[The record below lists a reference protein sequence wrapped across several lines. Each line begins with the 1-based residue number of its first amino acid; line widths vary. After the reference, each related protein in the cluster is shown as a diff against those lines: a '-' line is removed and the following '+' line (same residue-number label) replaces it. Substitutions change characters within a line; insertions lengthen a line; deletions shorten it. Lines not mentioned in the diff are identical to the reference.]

1 MNAPVAK
8 TCRQRRLFARFASVC
23 ALVALALLLL
33 PAAAHADGYSMTQTY
48 IGATVEA
55 DGSLTVVEGRQFDFD
70 DDINGVFWEI
80 NTGTNQQGGTA
91 GVDVLS
97 VEEEDTA
104 FNKVDSAN
112 KGDSGVYTVEQ
123 TGDGVR
129 IKVFSPH
136 ESGDS
141 AIYYVSYIMTGAV
154 MNWADTAELYWKFV
168 GDGWSADSD
177 DVEMEVYFANAA
189 AGTAAVKGDNFR
201 AWGHGPLTGDVS
213 LDADE
218 PMVTYTIPCV
228 HQGEFA
234 EARIAFPSDWVP
246 QLAASGEERMS
257 TILGEEKEWADEAN
271 ARRAHARMISNAL
284 AVLSVV
290 AAVAFTGTIVVLKL
304 RRRKPKPLFQD
315 EYFRDVPSADHP
327 AVLSALMSWNEVPDQ
342 AYIAT
347 LMKLTDDRVI
357 KLEQATVTKAK
368 KGLLGREK
376 EEQTYRVTVSD
387 AGWKSA
393 KGIDRMVLKVFFAG
407 AKPDENGD
415 RSRTFDELQHY
426 VKQHAT
432 PVGDKLED
440 YQNTVKG
447 KLADSEYVASDGIV
461 AMVFCLVL
469 GILIACV
476 PAGSI
481 FFTDGAHANI
491 VAAVISVPIVLVGI
505 GVGLTFRRFTPEGA
519 EVAARCKAL
528 KHWLEDFT
536 RLKEAVPGDLVLWN
550 KLLVMGAALGVSKE
564 VLRQLAE
571 AVPPEVREADGF
583 YDNYPCYWWYYH
595 HYGIDSPLDS
605 FNDVYH
611 ESIRELAS
619 SSDSSGGGGGGGGAV
634 APTTYDIVIPSALAN
649 IVKADKTKAAA
660 GDTVTLTAAGEGTLT
675 VTDANGKSVALTDL
689 GSGKYT
695 FKMPSAKVSVGFK
708 TTADQPC
715 DGGKDCP
722 SAPFT
727 DVDTAKW
734 YHLSVD
740 YVLTHKMMN
749 GVSSRAFAPNANLTR
764 GMLVQILYNLE
775 GKPKGT
781 AANFSDVQA
790 DAWYAEAVGW
800 AAANKVVT
808 GYADGTFRPNDAVTR
823 EQAAAILYRYAQSK
837 GIDVS
842 VGENTNILS
851 YVDVQQASEY
861 AIPALQWAV
870 GAGVLNGKNG
880 GRLAPTGT
888 ATRAEIA
895 AIMQRWCENIIKK

>member
-1 MNAPVAK
+1 MNTLAAK

-80 NTGTNQQGGTA
+80 NTGSNQQGGSV

-97 VEEEDTA
+97 VEEDDTA

-112 KGDSGVYTVEQ
+112 KGDDGVYTVEQ
-123 TGDGVR
+123 SDDGVR

-141 AIYYVSYIMTGAV
+141 VIFYVSYTMTGAV
-154 MNWADTAELYWKFV
+154 MNWSDTAELYWKFV

-246 QLAASGEERMS
+246 QLAASGEERTS
-257 TILGEEKEWADEAN
+257 TILSEEKEWADEAN
-271 ARRAHARMISNAL
+271 ARRAHARMIANAL

-357 KLEQATVTKAK
+357 KLEEATETKK
-368 KGLLGREK
+368 KGLLRREK
-376 EEQTYRVTVSD
+376 EEQTYRITVTD
-387 AGWKSA
+387 EAWKAA
-393 KGIDRMVLKVFFAG
+393 KKDGIDRDVLKVFFAG
-407 AKPDENGD
+407 VKPDKDGV
-415 RSRTFDELQHY
+415 RSRTFSELEEY
-426 VKQHAT
+426 ASERT
-432 PVGDKLED
+432 TSVGDKLED

-469 GILIACV
+469 GILIAFV
-476 PAGSI
+476 PMGSI
-481 FFTDGAHANI
+481 FFTDGAQANI
-491 VAAVISVPIVLVGI
+491 IAAVISVPIVLVGI

-550 KLLVMGAALGVSKE
+550 KLLVMGVALGVSKE

-619 SSDSSGGGGGGGGAV
+619 SSDSSGGGGGGGF
-634 APTTYDIVIPSALAN
+634 
-649 IVKADKTKAAA
+649 
-660 GDTVTLTAAGEGTLT
+660 
-675 VTDANGKSVALTDL
+675 
-689 GSGKYT
+689 SGGGGGG
-695 FKMPSAKVSVGFK
+695 VG
-708 TTADQPC
+708 
-715 DGGKDCP
+715 GG
-722 SAPFT
+722 
-727 DVDTAKW
+727 
-734 YHLSVD
+734 
-740 YVLTHKMMN
+740 
-749 GVSSRAFAPNANLTR
+749 G
-764 GMLVQILYNLE
+764 G
-775 GKPKGT
+775 
-781 AANFSDVQA
+781 
-790 DAWYAEAVGW
+790 
-800 AAANKVVT
+800 
-808 GYADGTFRPNDAVTR
+808 GTF
-823 EQAAAILYRYAQSK
+823 
-837 GIDVS
+837 
-842 VGENTNILS
+842 
-851 YVDVQQASEY
+851 
-861 AIPALQWAV
+861 
-870 GAGVLNGKNG
+870 
-880 GRLAPTGT
+880 
-888 ATRAEIA
+888 
-895 AIMQRWCENIIKK
+895 

>member
-1 MNAPVAK
+1 MNTLAAK
-8 TCRQRRLFARFASVC
+8 VSRQRRPFARFASIC
-23 ALVALALLLL
+23 ALVACALLLL

-48 IGATVEA
+48 ISATVEA

-123 TGDGVR
+123 TSDGVR

-141 AIYYVSYIMTGAV
+141 AIYYVSYTMTGAV

-177 DVEMEVYFANAA
+177 DVEMEVRFANAA

-257 TILGEEKEWADEAN
+257 TILSEEKEWADEAN
-271 ARRAHARMISNAL
+271 ARRAHARMIANAL

-290 AAVAFTGTIVVLKL
+290 AAVAFTGTIVMLKL
-304 RRRKPKPLFQD
+304 RKRKPKPLFQD
-315 EYFRDVPSADHP
+315 EYFRDVPSSDHP

-376 EEQTYRVTVSD
+376 EEQTYRVTVTD
-387 AGWKSA
+387 EAWKAA
-393 KGIDRMVLKVFFAG
+393 KKDGIDRDVLKVFFAG
-407 AKPDENGD
+407 VKPDKDGV
-415 RSRTFDELQHY
+415 RSRTFSELEEY
-426 VKQHAT
+426 ASERT
-432 PVGDKLED
+432 TSVGDKLED
-440 YQNTVKG
+440 YQSTVKG
-447 KLADSEYVASDGIV
+447 KLEARELIASDGTV
-461 AMVFCLVL
+461 ALVAGSVL
-469 GILIACV
+469 GIIIVFGIL
-476 PAGSI
+476 GSL
-481 FFTDGAHANI
+481 FYTDFADANVGAAMISIPVTI
-491 VAAVISVPIVLVGI
+491 VGFVLSC
-505 GVGLTFRRFTPEGA
+505 TFRRYTSEGA

-536 RLKEAVPGDLVLWN
+536 RLKEAVPSDLILWN
-550 KLLVMGAALGVSKE
+550 KLLVMGVALGVSKE

-571 AVPPEVREADGF
+571 AVPADLRNSDDF

-595 HYGIDSPLDS
+595 HYGNESPLDS

-611 ESIRELAS
+611 ETIRELAS
-619 SSDSSGGGGGGGGAV
+619 SSDSSSGGSGGGFSGGGGGGVGG
-634 APTTYDIVIPSALAN
+634 
-649 IVKADKTKAAA
+649 
-660 GDTVTLTAAGEGTLT
+660 
-675 VTDANGKSVALTDL
+675 
-689 GSGKYT
+689 
-695 FKMPSAKVSVGFK
+695 
-708 TTADQPC
+708 
-715 DGGKDCP
+715 GG
-722 SAPFT
+722 
-727 DVDTAKW
+727 
-734 YHLSVD
+734 
-740 YVLTHKMMN
+740 
-749 GVSSRAFAPNANLTR
+749 G
-764 GMLVQILYNLE
+764 
-775 GKPKGT
+775 
-781 AANFSDVQA
+781 
-790 DAWYAEAVGW
+790 
-800 AAANKVVT
+800 
-808 GYADGTFRPNDAVTR
+808 GTF
-823 EQAAAILYRYAQSK
+823 
-837 GIDVS
+837 
-842 VGENTNILS
+842 
-851 YVDVQQASEY
+851 
-861 AIPALQWAV
+861 
-870 GAGVLNGKNG
+870 
-880 GRLAPTGT
+880 
-888 ATRAEIA
+888 
-895 AIMQRWCENIIKK
+895 

>member
-1 MNAPVAK
+1 MNTLAAK
-8 TCRQRRLFARFASVC
+8 VSRQRHLFARFASVC

-48 IGATVEA
+48 ISATVEA

-80 NTGTNQQGGTA
+80 NAGTNQQGGAA

-141 AIYYVSYIMTGAV
+141 AIYYVSYTMTGAV

-189 AGTAAVKGDNFR
+189 AGMAAVKGDNFC

-257 TILGEEKEWADEAN
+257 TILSEEKEWADEAN
-271 ARRAHARMISNAL
+271 ARRAHARMIANAL

-290 AAVAFTGTIVVLKL
+290 AAVVFTGTIVMLKL
-304 RRRKPKPLFQD
+304 RKRKPKPLFQD

-376 EEQTYRVTVSD
+376 EEQTYRITVTD
-387 AGWKSA
+387 EAWKAA
-393 KGIDRMVLKVFFAG
+393 KKDGIDRDVLKVFFAG
-407 AKPDENGD
+407 VKPDKDGV
-415 RSRTFDELQHY
+415 RSRTFSELEEY
-426 VKQHAT
+426 ASERT
-432 PVGDKLED
+432 TSVGDKLED
-440 YQNTVKG
+440 YQSTVKG
-447 KLADSEYVASDGIV
+447 KLEARELIASDGTV
-461 AMVFCLVL
+461 ALVAGLVL
-469 GILIACV
+469 GIIIVFGIL
-476 PAGSI
+476 GSL
-481 FFTDGAHANI
+481 FYTDFADANVGAAMISIPVTI
-491 VAAVISVPIVLVGI
+491 VGFVLSC
-505 GVGLTFRRFTPEGA
+505 TFRRYTSEGA

-550 KLLVMGAALGVSKE
+550 KLLVMGVALGVSKE

-595 HYGIDSPLDS
+595 HYGIESPLDS

-611 ESIRELAS
+611 ETIRELAS
-619 SSDSSGGGGGGGGAV
+619 SSDSSSGGSGGGFSGGGGGGVGG
-634 APTTYDIVIPSALAN
+634 
-649 IVKADKTKAAA
+649 
-660 GDTVTLTAAGEGTLT
+660 
-675 VTDANGKSVALTDL
+675 
-689 GSGKYT
+689 
-695 FKMPSAKVSVGFK
+695 
-708 TTADQPC
+708 
-715 DGGKDCP
+715 GG
-722 SAPFT
+722 
-727 DVDTAKW
+727 
-734 YHLSVD
+734 
-740 YVLTHKMMN
+740 
-749 GVSSRAFAPNANLTR
+749 G
-764 GMLVQILYNLE
+764 
-775 GKPKGT
+775 
-781 AANFSDVQA
+781 
-790 DAWYAEAVGW
+790 
-800 AAANKVVT
+800 
-808 GYADGTFRPNDAVTR
+808 GTF
-823 EQAAAILYRYAQSK
+823 
-837 GIDVS
+837 
-842 VGENTNILS
+842 
-851 YVDVQQASEY
+851 
-861 AIPALQWAV
+861 
-870 GAGVLNGKNG
+870 
-880 GRLAPTGT
+880 
-888 ATRAEIA
+888 
-895 AIMQRWCENIIKK
+895 

>member
-1 MNAPVAK
+1 MNTLAAK
-8 TCRQRRLFARFASVC
+8 VSRQRRLFARFASVC

-48 IGATVEA
+48 ISATVEA

-141 AIYYVSYIMTGAV
+141 AIYYVSYTMTGAV

-218 PMVTYTIPCV
+218 SMVTYTIPCA

-257 TILGEEKEWADEAN
+257 TILSEEKEWADEAN
-271 ARRAHARMISNAL
+271 ARRAHARMIANAL

-290 AAVAFTGTIVVLKL
+290 AAVAFTGTIVMLKL
-304 RRRKPKPLFQD
+304 RKRKPKPFFQD

-376 EEQTYRVTVSD
+376 EEQTYRVTVTD
-387 AGWKSA
+387 EAWKAA
-393 KGIDRMVLKVFFAG
+393 KKDGIDRDVLKVFFAG
-407 AKPDENGD
+407 VKPDKDGV
-415 RSRTFDELQHY
+415 RSRTFSELEEY
-426 VKQHAT
+426 ASERT
-432 PVGDKLED
+432 TSVGDKLED
-440 YQNTVKG
+440 YQSTVKG
-447 KLADSEYVASDGIV
+447 KLEARELIASDGTV
-461 AMVFCLVL
+461 ALVAGLVL
-469 GILIACV
+469 GIIIVFGIL
-476 PAGSI
+476 GSL
-481 FFTDGAHANI
+481 FYTDFADANVGAAMISIPVTI
-491 VAAVISVPIVLVGI
+491 VGFVLSC
-505 GVGLTFRRFTPEGA
+505 TFRRYTSEGA

-536 RLKEAVPGDLVLWN
+536 RLKEAVPSDLILWN
-550 KLLVMGAALGVSKE
+550 KLLVMGVALGVSKE

-571 AVPPEVREADGF
+571 AVPADLRNSDDF

-595 HYGIDSPLDS
+595 HYGNESPLDS

-611 ESIRELAS
+611 ETIRELAS
-619 SSDSSGGGGGGGGAV
+619 SSDSSSGGSGGGFSGGGGGGVGG
-634 APTTYDIVIPSALAN
+634 
-649 IVKADKTKAAA
+649 
-660 GDTVTLTAAGEGTLT
+660 
-675 VTDANGKSVALTDL
+675 
-689 GSGKYT
+689 
-695 FKMPSAKVSVGFK
+695 
-708 TTADQPC
+708 
-715 DGGKDCP
+715 GG
-722 SAPFT
+722 
-727 DVDTAKW
+727 
-734 YHLSVD
+734 
-740 YVLTHKMMN
+740 
-749 GVSSRAFAPNANLTR
+749 G
-764 GMLVQILYNLE
+764 
-775 GKPKGT
+775 
-781 AANFSDVQA
+781 
-790 DAWYAEAVGW
+790 
-800 AAANKVVT
+800 
-808 GYADGTFRPNDAVTR
+808 GTF
-823 EQAAAILYRYAQSK
+823 
-837 GIDVS
+837 
-842 VGENTNILS
+842 
-851 YVDVQQASEY
+851 
-861 AIPALQWAV
+861 
-870 GAGVLNGKNG
+870 
-880 GRLAPTGT
+880 
-888 ATRAEIA
+888 
-895 AIMQRWCENIIKK
+895 

>member
-1 MNAPVAK
+1 MNTLAAK
-8 TCRQRRLFARFASVC
+8 VSRQRRPFARFASIC
-23 ALVALALLLL
+23 ALVACALLLL
-33 PAAAHADGYSMTQTY
+33 PAVARADGYSMTQTY
-48 IGATVEA
+48 ISATVEA

-123 TGDGVR
+123 TSDGVR

-141 AIYYVSYIMTGAV
+141 AIYYVSYTMTGAV

-177 DVEMEVYFANAA
+177 DVEMEVRFANAA

-257 TILGEEKEWADEAN
+257 TILSEEKEWADEAN
-271 ARRAHARMISNAL
+271 ARRAHARMIANAL

-290 AAVAFTGTIVVLKL
+290 AAVAFTGTIVMLKL
-304 RRRKPKPLFQD
+304 RKRKPKPLFQD
-315 EYFRDVPSADHP
+315 EYFRDVPSSDHP

-376 EEQTYRVTVSD
+376 EEQTYRVTVTD
-387 AGWKSA
+387 EAWKAA
-393 KGIDRMVLKVFFAG
+393 KKDGIDRDVLKVFFAG
-407 AKPDENGD
+407 VKPDKDGV
-415 RSRTFDELQHY
+415 RSRTFSELEEY
-426 VKQHAT
+426 ASERT
-432 PVGDKLED
+432 TSVGDKLED
-440 YQNTVKG
+440 YQSTVKG
-447 KLADSEYVASDGIV
+447 KLEARELIASDGTV
-461 AMVFCLVL
+461 ALVAGLVL
-469 GILIACV
+469 GIIIVFGIL
-476 PAGSI
+476 GSL
-481 FFTDGAHANI
+481 FYTDFADANVGAAMISIPVTI
-491 VAAVISVPIVLVGI
+491 VGFVLSC
-505 GVGLTFRRFTPEGA
+505 TFRRYTSEGA

-536 RLKEAVPGDLVLWN
+536 RLKEAVPSDLILWN
-550 KLLVMGAALGVSKE
+550 KLLVMGVALGVSKE

-571 AVPPEVREADGF
+571 AVPADLRNSDDF

-595 HYGIDSPLDS
+595 HYGNESPLDS

-611 ESIRELAS
+611 ETIRELAS
-619 SSDSSGGGGGGGGAV
+619 SSDSSSGGSGGGFSGGGGGGVGG
-634 APTTYDIVIPSALAN
+634 
-649 IVKADKTKAAA
+649 
-660 GDTVTLTAAGEGTLT
+660 
-675 VTDANGKSVALTDL
+675 
-689 GSGKYT
+689 
-695 FKMPSAKVSVGFK
+695 
-708 TTADQPC
+708 
-715 DGGKDCP
+715 GG
-722 SAPFT
+722 
-727 DVDTAKW
+727 
-734 YHLSVD
+734 
-740 YVLTHKMMN
+740 
-749 GVSSRAFAPNANLTR
+749 G
-764 GMLVQILYNLE
+764 
-775 GKPKGT
+775 
-781 AANFSDVQA
+781 
-790 DAWYAEAVGW
+790 
-800 AAANKVVT
+800 
-808 GYADGTFRPNDAVTR
+808 GTF
-823 EQAAAILYRYAQSK
+823 
-837 GIDVS
+837 
-842 VGENTNILS
+842 
-851 YVDVQQASEY
+851 
-861 AIPALQWAV
+861 
-870 GAGVLNGKNG
+870 
-880 GRLAPTGT
+880 
-888 ATRAEIA
+888 
-895 AIMQRWCENIIKK
+895 

>member
-1 MNAPVAK
+1 MNTLVAK
-8 TCRQRRLFARFASVC
+8 VSRQRHLFARFASVC
-23 ALVALALLLL
+23 VLVALALLLL
-33 PAAAHADGYSMTQTY
+33 PVAAHADGYSMTQTY

-55 DGSLTVVEGRQFDFD
+55 DGSLIVVEGRQFDFD

-80 NTGTNQQGGTA
+80 NTGSNQQGGSVN
-91 GVDVLS
+91 VDVLG
-97 VEEEDTA
+97 VEEDDTA
-104 FNKVDSAN
+104 FNKVDYAN

-123 TGDGVR
+123 SDGSVK

-141 AIYYVSYIMTGAV
+141 AIYYVSYTMTGAV

-168 GDGWSADSD
+168 GDGWSANSD

-213 LDADE
+213 LDEDK

-246 QLAASGEERMS
+246 GLSASSEERMP
-257 TILGEEKEWADEAN
+257 TILSEEKTWAEEAN
-271 ARRAHARMISNAL
+271 ARRARARMIANAL
-284 AVLSVV
+284 AVVSVL
-290 AAVAFTGTIVVLKL
+290 AAVAFTGVIVVLKL

-357 KLEQATVTKAK
+357 KLEEATVTKAK

-387 AGWKSA
+387 AGWKSV
-393 KGIDRMVLKVFFAG
+393 KRGGVDRAVLKVFFAG
-407 AKPDENGD
+407 VKPDENGD
-415 RSRTFDELQHY
+415 RTRTFDELQHY

-440 YQNTVKG
+440 YQSTVKG
-447 KLADSEYVASDGIV
+447 ELADREYVASDGIV
-461 AMVFCLVL
+461 AMVFGLVL
-469 GILIACV
+469 GILLVCFSV
-476 PAGSI
+476 GSMI
-481 FFTDGAHANI
+481 FTDVAQANVIAAI
-491 VAAVISVPIVLVGI
+491 VSVPIVLVG
-505 GVGLTFRRFTPEGA
+505 VGLSFTFRRFTPEGA

-550 KLLVMGAALGVSKE
+550 KLLVMGVALGVSKE

-595 HYGIDSPLDS
+595 HYGTESPLDS

-611 ESIRELAS
+611 ESIREVAS
-619 SSDSSGGGGGGGGAV
+619 SSDSSGGGGGGGF
-634 APTTYDIVIPSALAN
+634 
-649 IVKADKTKAAA
+649 
-660 GDTVTLTAAGEGTLT
+660 
-675 VTDANGKSVALTDL
+675 
-689 GSGKYT
+689 SGGGGGG
-695 FKMPSAKVSVGFK
+695 VG
-708 TTADQPC
+708 
-715 DGGKDCP
+715 GG
-722 SAPFT
+722 
-727 DVDTAKW
+727 
-734 YHLSVD
+734 
-740 YVLTHKMMN
+740 
-749 GVSSRAFAPNANLTR
+749 G
-764 GMLVQILYNLE
+764 G
-775 GKPKGT
+775 
-781 AANFSDVQA
+781 
-790 DAWYAEAVGW
+790 
-800 AAANKVVT
+800 
-808 GYADGTFRPNDAVTR
+808 GTF
-823 EQAAAILYRYAQSK
+823 
-837 GIDVS
+837 
-842 VGENTNILS
+842 
-851 YVDVQQASEY
+851 
-861 AIPALQWAV
+861 
-870 GAGVLNGKNG
+870 
-880 GRLAPTGT
+880 
-888 ATRAEIA
+888 
-895 AIMQRWCENIIKK
+895 

>member
-1 MNAPVAK
+1 MNDPVAK

-141 AIYYVSYIMTGAV
+141 ATYYVSYTMTGAV

-246 QLAASGEERMS
+246 QLAASREERMS
-257 TILGEEKEWADEAN
+257 TILSEEKEWADEAN
-271 ARRAHARMISNAL
+271 ARRAHARMIANAL
-284 AVLSVV
+284 VVLSVV
-290 AAVAFTGTIVVLKL
+290 AAVAFTGTIVMLKL
-304 RRRKPKPLFQD
+304 RKPKPKPLFQD

-357 KLEQATVTKAK
+357 KLEESTETKK

-376 EEQTYRVTVSD
+376 EEQTYRLTVTD
-387 AGWKSA
+387 EGWKSV
-393 KGIDRMVLKVFFAG
+393 KKDSVDRAVLKVFFAG
-407 AKPDENGD
+407 VKPDESGI
-415 RSRTFDELQHY
+415 RSRTFSELEDY
-426 VKQHAT
+426 VSDHAESA
-432 PVGDKLED
+432 GDKLED

-447 KLADSEYVASDGIV
+447 ELVDREYVASDGIV
-461 AMVFCLVL
+461 AMVFGLVL
-469 GILIACV
+469 GILIAFI
-476 PAGSI
+476 PIGSI
-481 FFTDGAHANI
+481 FFTDAAQANVI
-491 VAAVISVPIVLVGI
+491 AAVISVPIVLVGI
-505 GVGLTFRRFTPEGA
+505 GVSLTFRRYTPEGA

-536 RLKEAVPGDLVLWN
+536 RLKEAVPGDLILWN
-550 KLLVMGAALGVSKE
+550 KLLVMGVALGVSKE

-571 AVPPEVREADGF
+571 AVPADLRDSDDF

-595 HYGIDSPLDS
+595 HYGNESPLDS
-605 FNDVYH
+605 FDDVYH
-611 ESIRELAS
+611 ETIRELAS
-619 SSDSSGGGGGGGGAV
+619 SSDSSSGGGGGGFSGGGGGGA
-634 APTTYDIVIPSALAN
+634 
-649 IVKADKTKAAA
+649 
-660 GDTVTLTAAGEGTLT
+660 
-675 VTDANGKSVALTDL
+675 
-689 GSGKYT
+689 
-695 FKMPSAKVSVGFK
+695 
-708 TTADQPC
+708 
-715 DGGKDCP
+715 GG
-722 SAPFT
+722 
-727 DVDTAKW
+727 
-734 YHLSVD
+734 
-740 YVLTHKMMN
+740 
-749 GVSSRAFAPNANLTR
+749 G
-764 GMLVQILYNLE
+764 G
-775 GKPKGT
+775 G
-781 AANFSDVQA
+781 
-790 DAWYAEAVGW
+790 
-800 AAANKVVT
+800 
-808 GYADGTFRPNDAVTR
+808 GTF
-823 EQAAAILYRYAQSK
+823 
-837 GIDVS
+837 
-842 VGENTNILS
+842 
-851 YVDVQQASEY
+851 
-861 AIPALQWAV
+861 
-870 GAGVLNGKNG
+870 
-880 GRLAPTGT
+880 
-888 ATRAEIA
+888 
-895 AIMQRWCENIIKK
+895 

>member
-33 PAAAHADGYSMTQTY
+33 PAAAHADGYSMSQTY

-80 NTGTNQQGGTA
+80 NAGTNQQGGA
-91 GVDVLS
+91 ASINVLS
-97 VEEEDTA
+97 VEEDDTA

-123 TGDGVR
+123 SDGGVK

-141 AIYYVSYIMTGAV
+141 AIYYVSYTMTGAV
-154 MNWADTAELYWKFV
+154 MKWSDTAELYWKFV

-257 TILGEEKEWADEAN
+257 TILSEEKEWADEAN
-271 ARRAHARMISNAL
+271 ARRAHARMIANVL

-357 KLEQATVTKAK
+357 KLEEATETKK
-368 KGLLGREK
+368 KGLLRREK
-376 EEQTYRVTVSD
+376 EEQTYRITVTD
-387 AGWKSA
+387 EAWKAA
-393 KGIDRMVLKVFFAG
+393 KKDGIDRDVLKVFFAG
-407 AKPDENGD
+407 VKPDKDGV
-415 RSRTFDELQHY
+415 RSRTFSELEEY
-426 VKQHAT
+426 ASERT
-432 PVGDKLED
+432 TSVGDKLED

-469 GILIACV
+469 GILIAFV
-476 PAGSI
+476 PMGSI
-481 FFTDGAHANI
+481 FFTDGAQANI
-491 VAAVISVPIVLVGI
+491 IAAVISVPIVLVGI

-550 KLLVMGAALGVSKE
+550 KLLVMGVALGVSKE

-619 SSDSSGGGGGGGGAV
+619 SSDSSGGGGGGGF
-634 APTTYDIVIPSALAN
+634 
-649 IVKADKTKAAA
+649 
-660 GDTVTLTAAGEGTLT
+660 
-675 VTDANGKSVALTDL
+675 
-689 GSGKYT
+689 SGGGGGG
-695 FKMPSAKVSVGFK
+695 VG
-708 TTADQPC
+708 
-715 DGGKDCP
+715 GG
-722 SAPFT
+722 
-727 DVDTAKW
+727 
-734 YHLSVD
+734 
-740 YVLTHKMMN
+740 
-749 GVSSRAFAPNANLTR
+749 G
-764 GMLVQILYNLE
+764 G
-775 GKPKGT
+775 
-781 AANFSDVQA
+781 
-790 DAWYAEAVGW
+790 
-800 AAANKVVT
+800 
-808 GYADGTFRPNDAVTR
+808 GTF
-823 EQAAAILYRYAQSK
+823 
-837 GIDVS
+837 
-842 VGENTNILS
+842 
-851 YVDVQQASEY
+851 
-861 AIPALQWAV
+861 
-870 GAGVLNGKNG
+870 
-880 GRLAPTGT
+880 
-888 ATRAEIA
+888 
-895 AIMQRWCENIIKK
+895 

>member
-33 PAAAHADGYSMTQTY
+33 PAAAHADGYSMSQTY
-48 IGATVEA
+48 VGATVEA

-104 FNKVDSAN
+104 FSEVDSAN

-123 TGDGVR
+123 TGDGVK

-141 AIYYVSYIMTGAV
+141 AIYYVSYTMTGAV

-218 PMVTYTIPCV
+218 PMVTYTIPSV
-228 HQGEFA
+228 RQGEFA

-246 QLAASGEERMS
+246 WLSASSEERMS
-257 TILGEEKEWADEAN
+257 TILSEEKEWADEAN
-271 ARRAHARMISNAL
+271 ARRAHARMIANAL
-284 AVLSVV
+284 AALSVV

-357 KLEQATVTKAK
+357 KLEEATETKK
-368 KGLLGREK
+368 KGLLRREK
-376 EEQTYRVTVSD
+376 EEQTYRITVTD
-387 AGWKSA
+387 EAWKAA
-393 KGIDRMVLKVFFAG
+393 KKDGIDRDVLKVFFAG
-407 AKPDENGD
+407 VKPDKDGV
-415 RSRTFDELQHY
+415 RSRTFSELEEY
-426 VKQHAT
+426 ASERT
-432 PVGDKLED
+432 TSVGDKLED

-469 GILIACV
+469 GILIAFV
-476 PAGSI
+476 PMGSI
-481 FFTDGAHANI
+481 FFTDGAQANI
-491 VAAVISVPIVLVGI
+491 IAAVISVPIVLVGI

-550 KLLVMGAALGVSKE
+550 KLLVMGVALGVSKE

-595 HYGIDSPLDS
+595 HYGIESPLDS

-611 ESIRELAS
+611 ETIRELAS
-619 SSDSSGGGGGGGGAV
+619 SSDSSSGGSGGGFSGGGGGGVGG
-634 APTTYDIVIPSALAN
+634 
-649 IVKADKTKAAA
+649 
-660 GDTVTLTAAGEGTLT
+660 
-675 VTDANGKSVALTDL
+675 
-689 GSGKYT
+689 
-695 FKMPSAKVSVGFK
+695 
-708 TTADQPC
+708 
-715 DGGKDCP
+715 GG
-722 SAPFT
+722 
-727 DVDTAKW
+727 
-734 YHLSVD
+734 
-740 YVLTHKMMN
+740 
-749 GVSSRAFAPNANLTR
+749 G
-764 GMLVQILYNLE
+764 
-775 GKPKGT
+775 
-781 AANFSDVQA
+781 
-790 DAWYAEAVGW
+790 
-800 AAANKVVT
+800 
-808 GYADGTFRPNDAVTR
+808 GTF
-823 EQAAAILYRYAQSK
+823 
-837 GIDVS
+837 
-842 VGENTNILS
+842 
-851 YVDVQQASEY
+851 
-861 AIPALQWAV
+861 
-870 GAGVLNGKNG
+870 
-880 GRLAPTGT
+880 
-888 ATRAEIA
+888 
-895 AIMQRWCENIIKK
+895 

>member
-48 IGATVEA
+48 ISATVEA

-91 GVDVLS
+91 DVDVLS

-123 TGDGVR
+123 AGDGVR

-141 AIYYVSYIMTGAV
+141 AIYYVSYTMTGAV

-177 DVEMEVYFANAA
+177 DVEMEVRFANAA

-201 AWGHGPLTGDVS
+201 AWGHGPLAGDVS
-213 LDADE
+213 LDEDE

-257 TILGEEKEWADEAN
+257 TILSEEKEWADEAN
-271 ARRAHARMISNAL
+271 ARRAHARMIANAL

-290 AAVAFTGTIVVLKL
+290 AAVAFTGTIVMLKL
-304 RRRKPKPLFQD
+304 RKRKPKPLFQD

-376 EEQTYRVTVSD
+376 EEQTYRITVTD
-387 AGWKSA
+387 EAWKAA
-393 KGIDRMVLKVFFAG
+393 KKDGIDRDVLKVFFAG
-407 AKPDENGD
+407 VKPDKDGV
-415 RSRTFDELQHY
+415 RSRTFSELEEY
-426 VKQHAT
+426 ASERT
-432 PVGDKLED
+432 TSVGDKLED

-469 GILIACV
+469 GILIAFV
-476 PAGSI
+476 PVGSI
-481 FFTDGAHANI
+481 FFTDGAQANI
-491 VAAVISVPIVLVGI
+491 TAAVISVPIVLVGI

-536 RLKEAVPGDLVLWN
+536 RLKEAIPSDLILWN
-550 KLLVMGAALGVSKE
+550 KLLVMGVALGVSKE

-571 AVPPEVREADGF
+571 AVPADLRNSDDF

-595 HYGIDSPLDS
+595 HYGNESPLDS

-611 ESIRELAS
+611 ETIRELAS
-619 SSDSSGGGGGGGGAV
+619 SSDSSSGGSGGGFSGGGGGGVGG
-634 APTTYDIVIPSALAN
+634 
-649 IVKADKTKAAA
+649 
-660 GDTVTLTAAGEGTLT
+660 
-675 VTDANGKSVALTDL
+675 
-689 GSGKYT
+689 
-695 FKMPSAKVSVGFK
+695 
-708 TTADQPC
+708 
-715 DGGKDCP
+715 GG
-722 SAPFT
+722 
-727 DVDTAKW
+727 
-734 YHLSVD
+734 
-740 YVLTHKMMN
+740 
-749 GVSSRAFAPNANLTR
+749 G
-764 GMLVQILYNLE
+764 
-775 GKPKGT
+775 
-781 AANFSDVQA
+781 
-790 DAWYAEAVGW
+790 
-800 AAANKVVT
+800 
-808 GYADGTFRPNDAVTR
+808 GTF
-823 EQAAAILYRYAQSK
+823 
-837 GIDVS
+837 
-842 VGENTNILS
+842 
-851 YVDVQQASEY
+851 
-861 AIPALQWAV
+861 
-870 GAGVLNGKNG
+870 
-880 GRLAPTGT
+880 
-888 ATRAEIA
+888 
-895 AIMQRWCENIIKK
+895 

>member
-1 MNAPVAK
+1 MNTLAAK
-8 TCRQRRLFARFASVC
+8 VSRQRRPFARFASVC

-48 IGATVEA
+48 ISATVEA

-141 AIYYVSYIMTGAV
+141 AIYYVSYTMTGAV

-177 DVEMEVYFANAA
+177 DVEMEVRFANAA

-257 TILGEEKEWADEAN
+257 TILSEEKEWADEAN
-271 ARRAHARMISNAL
+271 ARRAHARMIANAL

-290 AAVAFTGTIVVLKL
+290 AAVAFTGTIVMLKL

-315 EYFRDVPSADHP
+315 EYFRDVPSSDHP

-376 EEQTYRVTVSD
+376 EEQTYRVTVTD
-387 AGWKSA
+387 EAWKAA
-393 KGIDRMVLKVFFAG
+393 KKDGIDRDVLKVFFAG
-407 AKPDENGD
+407 VKPDKDGV
-415 RSRTFDELQHY
+415 RSRTFSELEEY
-426 VKQHAT
+426 ASERT
-432 PVGDKLED
+432 TSVGDKLED
-440 YQNTVKG
+440 YQSTVKG
-447 KLADSEYVASDGIV
+447 KLEARELIASDGTV
-461 AMVFCLVL
+461 ALVAGLVL
-469 GILIACV
+469 GIIIVFGIL
-476 PAGSI
+476 GSL
-481 FFTDGAHANI
+481 FYTDFADANVGAAMISIPVTI
-491 VAAVISVPIVLVGI
+491 VGFVLSC
-505 GVGLTFRRFTPEGA
+505 TFRRYTSEGA

-536 RLKEAVPGDLVLWN
+536 RLKEAVPSDLILWN
-550 KLLVMGAALGVSKE
+550 KLLVMGVALGVSKE

-571 AVPPEVREADGF
+571 AVPADLRNSDDF

-595 HYGIDSPLDS
+595 HYGNESPLDS

-611 ESIRELAS
+611 ETIRELAS
-619 SSDSSGGGGGGGGAV
+619 SSDSSSGGSGGGFSGGGGGGVGG
-634 APTTYDIVIPSALAN
+634 
-649 IVKADKTKAAA
+649 
-660 GDTVTLTAAGEGTLT
+660 
-675 VTDANGKSVALTDL
+675 
-689 GSGKYT
+689 
-695 FKMPSAKVSVGFK
+695 
-708 TTADQPC
+708 
-715 DGGKDCP
+715 GG
-722 SAPFT
+722 
-727 DVDTAKW
+727 
-734 YHLSVD
+734 
-740 YVLTHKMMN
+740 
-749 GVSSRAFAPNANLTR
+749 G
-764 GMLVQILYNLE
+764 
-775 GKPKGT
+775 
-781 AANFSDVQA
+781 
-790 DAWYAEAVGW
+790 
-800 AAANKVVT
+800 
-808 GYADGTFRPNDAVTR
+808 GTF
-823 EQAAAILYRYAQSK
+823 
-837 GIDVS
+837 
-842 VGENTNILS
+842 
-851 YVDVQQASEY
+851 
-861 AIPALQWAV
+861 
-870 GAGVLNGKNG
+870 
-880 GRLAPTGT
+880 
-888 ATRAEIA
+888 
-895 AIMQRWCENIIKK
+895 

>member
-1 MNAPVAK
+1 MNTLAAK
-8 TCRQRRLFARFASVC
+8 VSRQRHLFARFASVC
-23 ALVALALLLL
+23 VLVALALLLL
-33 PAAAHADGYSMTQTY
+33 PVAAHADGYSMTQTY
-48 IGATVEA
+48 ISATVEA

-80 NTGTNQQGGTA
+80 NTGSNQQGGTA

-141 AIYYVSYIMTGAV
+141 AIYYVSYTMTGAV

-177 DVEMEVYFANAA
+177 DVEMEVCFANAA

-213 LDADE
+213 LDEDE

-257 TILGEEKEWADEAN
+257 TILSEEKEWADEAN
-271 ARRAHARMISNAL
+271 ARRAHARMIANAL

-290 AAVAFTGTIVVLKL
+290 AAVVFTGTIVMLKL
-304 RRRKPKPLFQD
+304 RKRKPRPLFQD
-315 EYFRDVPSADHP
+315 EYFRDVPSSDHP

-376 EEQTYRVTVSD
+376 EEQTYRVTVTD
-387 AGWKSA
+387 EAWKAA
-393 KGIDRMVLKVFFAG
+393 KKDGIDRDVLKVFFAG
-407 AKPDENGD
+407 VKPDKDGV
-415 RSRTFDELQHY
+415 RSRTFSELEEY
-426 VKQHAT
+426 ASERT
-432 PVGDKLED
+432 TSVGDKLED
-440 YQNTVKG
+440 YQSTVKG
-447 KLADSEYVASDGIV
+447 KLEARELIASDGTV
-461 AMVFCLVL
+461 ALVAGLVL
-469 GILIACV
+469 GIIIVFGIL
-476 PAGSI
+476 GSL
-481 FFTDGAHANI
+481 FYTDFADANVGAAMISIPVTI
-491 VAAVISVPIVLVGI
+491 VGFVLSC
-505 GVGLTFRRFTPEGA
+505 TFRRYTSEGA

-536 RLKEAVPGDLVLWN
+536 RLKEAVPSDLILWN
-550 KLLVMGAALGVSKE
+550 KLLVMGVALGVSKE

-571 AVPPEVREADGF
+571 AVPADLRNSDDF

-595 HYGIDSPLDS
+595 HYGNESPLDS

-611 ESIRELAS
+611 ETIRELAS
-619 SSDSSGGGGGGGGAV
+619 SSDSSSGGSGGGFSGGGGGGVGG
-634 APTTYDIVIPSALAN
+634 
-649 IVKADKTKAAA
+649 
-660 GDTVTLTAAGEGTLT
+660 
-675 VTDANGKSVALTDL
+675 
-689 GSGKYT
+689 
-695 FKMPSAKVSVGFK
+695 
-708 TTADQPC
+708 
-715 DGGKDCP
+715 GG
-722 SAPFT
+722 
-727 DVDTAKW
+727 
-734 YHLSVD
+734 
-740 YVLTHKMMN
+740 
-749 GVSSRAFAPNANLTR
+749 G
-764 GMLVQILYNLE
+764 
-775 GKPKGT
+775 
-781 AANFSDVQA
+781 
-790 DAWYAEAVGW
+790 
-800 AAANKVVT
+800 
-808 GYADGTFRPNDAVTR
+808 GTF
-823 EQAAAILYRYAQSK
+823 
-837 GIDVS
+837 
-842 VGENTNILS
+842 
-851 YVDVQQASEY
+851 
-861 AIPALQWAV
+861 
-870 GAGVLNGKNG
+870 
-880 GRLAPTGT
+880 
-888 ATRAEIA
+888 
-895 AIMQRWCENIIKK
+895 

>member
-1 MNAPVAK
+1 MNTLAAK
-8 TCRQRRLFARFASVC
+8 VSRQRRLFARFASVC

-48 IGATVEA
+48 ISATVEA

-123 TGDGVR
+123 AGDGVR

-141 AIYYVSYIMTGAV
+141 AIYYVSYTMTGAV

-177 DVEMEVYFANAA
+177 DVEMEVRFANAA

-213 LDADE
+213 LDEDE

-257 TILGEEKEWADEAN
+257 TILSEEKEWADEAN
-271 ARRAHARMISNAL
+271 ARRAHARMIANAL

-290 AAVAFTGTIVVLKL
+290 AAVAFTGTIVMLKL
-304 RRRKPKPLFQD
+304 RKRKPKPFFQD

-347 LMKLTDDRVI
+347 LMRLTDDRVI
-357 KLEQATVTKAK
+357 KLEEAIETK

-376 EEQTYRVTVSD
+376 EEQTYRLTVTD
-387 AGWKSA
+387 EGWKST
-393 KGIDRMVLKVFFAG
+393 KKDSVDRAVLKVFFAG
-407 AKPDENGD
+407 VKPDENGI
-415 RSRTFDELQHY
+415 RSRTFSELEDY
-426 VKQHAT
+426 VSDHAESA
-432 PVGDKLED
+432 GDKLED

-447 KLADSEYVASDGIV
+447 ELVDREYVASDGIV
-461 AMVFCLVL
+461 AMVFGLVL
-469 GILIACV
+469 GILIAFI
-476 PAGSI
+476 PIGSI
-481 FFTDGAHANI
+481 FFTDAAQANVI
-491 VAAVISVPIVLVGI
+491 AAVISVPIVLVGI
-505 GVGLTFRRFTPEGA
+505 GVSLTFRRYTPEGA

-536 RLKEAVPGDLVLWN
+536 RLKEAVPGDLILWN
-550 KLLVMGAALGVSKE
+550 KLLVMGVALGVSKE

-571 AVPPEVREADGF
+571 AVPADLRDSDDF

-595 HYGIDSPLDS
+595 HYGNESPLDS
-605 FNDVYH
+605 FDDVYH
-611 ESIRELAS
+611 ETIRELAS
-619 SSDSSGGGGGGGGAV
+619 SSDSSSGGGGGGFSGGGGGGA
-634 APTTYDIVIPSALAN
+634 
-649 IVKADKTKAAA
+649 
-660 GDTVTLTAAGEGTLT
+660 
-675 VTDANGKSVALTDL
+675 
-689 GSGKYT
+689 
-695 FKMPSAKVSVGFK
+695 
-708 TTADQPC
+708 
-715 DGGKDCP
+715 GG
-722 SAPFT
+722 
-727 DVDTAKW
+727 
-734 YHLSVD
+734 
-740 YVLTHKMMN
+740 
-749 GVSSRAFAPNANLTR
+749 G
-764 GMLVQILYNLE
+764 G
-775 GKPKGT
+775 G
-781 AANFSDVQA
+781 
-790 DAWYAEAVGW
+790 
-800 AAANKVVT
+800 
-808 GYADGTFRPNDAVTR
+808 GTF
-823 EQAAAILYRYAQSK
+823 
-837 GIDVS
+837 
-842 VGENTNILS
+842 
-851 YVDVQQASEY
+851 
-861 AIPALQWAV
+861 
-870 GAGVLNGKNG
+870 
-880 GRLAPTGT
+880 
-888 ATRAEIA
+888 
-895 AIMQRWCENIIKK
+895 

>member
-1 MNAPVAK
+1 MNAPVANA
-8 TCRQRRLFARFASVC
+8 CRQRRLFARFVSVC
-23 ALVALALLLL
+23 AFVAFALLLL
-33 PAAAHADGYSMTQTY
+33 PVAAHADGYSMTQTY

-80 NTGTNQQGGTA
+80 NAGTNQQGGAA
-91 GVDVLS
+91 GVNVLS
-97 VEEEDTA
+97 VEEDDTA

-123 TGDGVR
+123 SDGGVK

-141 AIYYVSYIMTGAV
+141 AIYYVSYTMTGAV

-189 AGTAAVKGDNFR
+189 AGTAAIKGDNFR

-213 LDADE
+213 LDVDE

-228 HQGEFA
+228 HEGEFA

-257 TILGEEKEWADEAN
+257 TILSEEKAWADEAN
-271 ARRAHARMISNAL
+271 ARRAHARMIANAL

-387 AGWKSA
+387 VGWKSA

-447 KLADSEYVASDGIV
+447 KLEARELIASDGTIALV
-461 AMVFCLVL
+461 AGLVL
-469 GILIACV
+469 GIIIVCGIL
-476 PAGSI
+476 GSL
-481 FFTDGAHANI
+481 FYADFADANVGAAMISIPVTI
-491 VAAVISVPIVLVGI
+491 VGFVLSC
-505 GVGLTFRRFTPEGA
+505 TFRRYTPEGA

-536 RLKEAVPGDLVLWN
+536 RLKEAIPSDLILWN
-550 KLLVMGAALGVSKE
+550 KLLVMGVALGVSKE

-571 AVPPEVREADGF
+571 AVPADLRNSDDF

-595 HYGIDSPLDS
+595 HYGNESPLDS

-611 ESIRELAS
+611 ETIRELAS
-619 SSDSSGGGGGGGGAV
+619 SSDSSSGGSGGGFSGGGGGGVGG
-634 APTTYDIVIPSALAN
+634 
-649 IVKADKTKAAA
+649 
-660 GDTVTLTAAGEGTLT
+660 
-675 VTDANGKSVALTDL
+675 
-689 GSGKYT
+689 
-695 FKMPSAKVSVGFK
+695 
-708 TTADQPC
+708 
-715 DGGKDCP
+715 GG
-722 SAPFT
+722 
-727 DVDTAKW
+727 
-734 YHLSVD
+734 
-740 YVLTHKMMN
+740 
-749 GVSSRAFAPNANLTR
+749 G
-764 GMLVQILYNLE
+764 
-775 GKPKGT
+775 
-781 AANFSDVQA
+781 
-790 DAWYAEAVGW
+790 
-800 AAANKVVT
+800 
-808 GYADGTFRPNDAVTR
+808 GTF
-823 EQAAAILYRYAQSK
+823 
-837 GIDVS
+837 
-842 VGENTNILS
+842 
-851 YVDVQQASEY
+851 
-861 AIPALQWAV
+861 
-870 GAGVLNGKNG
+870 
-880 GRLAPTGT
+880 
-888 ATRAEIA
+888 
-895 AIMQRWCENIIKK
+895 

>member
-23 ALVALALLLL
+23 ALVACALLLL

-48 IGATVEA
+48 ISATVEA

-123 TGDGVR
+123 AGDGVR

-141 AIYYVSYIMTGAV
+141 AIYYVSYTMTGAV

-177 DVEMEVYFANAA
+177 DVEMEVRFANAA

-213 LDADE
+213 LDEDE

-257 TILGEEKEWADEAN
+257 TILSEEKEWADEAN
-271 ARRAHARMISNAL
+271 ARRAHARMIANAL

-290 AAVAFTGTIVVLKL
+290 AAAAFTGTIVMLKL
-304 RRRKPKPLFQD
+304 RKRKPKPFFQD

-376 EEQTYRVTVSD
+376 EEQTYRITVTD
-387 AGWKSA
+387 EAWKAA
-393 KGIDRMVLKVFFAG
+393 KKDGIDRDVLKVFFAG
-407 AKPDENGD
+407 VKPDKDGV
-415 RSRTFDELQHY
+415 RSRTFSELEEY
-426 VKQHAT
+426 ASERT
-432 PVGDKLED
+432 TSVGDKLED

-469 GILIACV
+469 GILIAFV
-476 PAGSI
+476 PVGSI
-481 FFTDGAHANI
+481 FFTDGAQANI
-491 VAAVISVPIVLVGI
+491 TAAVISVPIVLVGI

-536 RLKEAVPGDLVLWN
+536 RLKEAIPSDLILWN
-550 KLLVMGAALGVSKE
+550 KLLVMGVALGVSKE

-571 AVPPEVREADGF
+571 AVPANLRNSDDF

-595 HYGIDSPLDS
+595 HYGNESPLDS

-611 ESIRELAS
+611 ETIRELAS
-619 SSDSSGGGGGGGGAV
+619 SSDSSSGGSGGGFSGGGGGGVGG
-634 APTTYDIVIPSALAN
+634 
-649 IVKADKTKAAA
+649 
-660 GDTVTLTAAGEGTLT
+660 
-675 VTDANGKSVALTDL
+675 
-689 GSGKYT
+689 
-695 FKMPSAKVSVGFK
+695 
-708 TTADQPC
+708 
-715 DGGKDCP
+715 GG
-722 SAPFT
+722 
-727 DVDTAKW
+727 
-734 YHLSVD
+734 
-740 YVLTHKMMN
+740 
-749 GVSSRAFAPNANLTR
+749 G
-764 GMLVQILYNLE
+764 
-775 GKPKGT
+775 
-781 AANFSDVQA
+781 
-790 DAWYAEAVGW
+790 
-800 AAANKVVT
+800 
-808 GYADGTFRPNDAVTR
+808 GTF
-823 EQAAAILYRYAQSK
+823 
-837 GIDVS
+837 
-842 VGENTNILS
+842 
-851 YVDVQQASEY
+851 
-861 AIPALQWAV
+861 
-870 GAGVLNGKNG
+870 
-880 GRLAPTGT
+880 
-888 ATRAEIA
+888 
-895 AIMQRWCENIIKK
+895 

>member
-1 MNAPVAK
+1 MNTLVAK
-8 TCRQRRLFARFASVC
+8 VSRHRHPFARFASVC
-23 ALVALALLLL
+23 VLVALALLLL

-48 IGATVEA
+48 ISATVEA

-123 TGDGVR
+123 TSDGVR

-141 AIYYVSYIMTGAV
+141 AIYYVSYTMTGAV

-177 DVEMEVYFANAA
+177 DVEMEVRFANAA

-246 QLAASGEERMS
+246 QLTASGEERMS
-257 TILGEEKEWADEAN
+257 TIMSEEKEWADEAN
-271 ARRAHARMISNAL
+271 ARRAHARMIANAL

-290 AAVAFTGTIVVLKL
+290 AALAFTGTIVVLKL

-393 KGIDRMVLKVFFAG
+393 KGIDHMVLKVFFAG

-440 YQNTVKG
+440 YQSTVKG
-447 KLADSEYVASDGIV
+447 KLEARELIASDGTV
-461 AMVFCLVL
+461 ALVAGLVL
-469 GILIACV
+469 GIIIVFGIL
-476 PAGSI
+476 GSL
-481 FFTDGAHANI
+481 FYTDFADANVGAAMLSIPVTI
-491 VAAVISVPIVLVGI
+491 VGFVLSC
-505 GVGLTFRRFTPEGA
+505 TFRRYTPEGA

-550 KLLVMGAALGVSKE
+550 KLLVMGVALGVSKE

-571 AVPPEVREADGF
+571 AVPADLRNSDDF

-595 HYGIDSPLDS
+595 HYGNESPLDS

-611 ESIRELAS
+611 ETIRELAS
-619 SSDSSGGGGGGGGAV
+619 SSDSSSGGGGGGFSGG
-634 APTTYDIVIPSALAN
+634 
-649 IVKADKTKAAA
+649 
-660 GDTVTLTAAGEGTLT
+660 GGG
-675 VTDANGKSVALTDL
+675 G
-689 GSGKYT
+689 
-695 FKMPSAKVSVGFK
+695 VG
-708 TTADQPC
+708 
-715 DGGKDCP
+715 GG
-722 SAPFT
+722 
-727 DVDTAKW
+727 
-734 YHLSVD
+734 
-740 YVLTHKMMN
+740 
-749 GVSSRAFAPNANLTR
+749 G
-764 GMLVQILYNLE
+764 G
-775 GKPKGT
+775 
-781 AANFSDVQA
+781 
-790 DAWYAEAVGW
+790 
-800 AAANKVVT
+800 
-808 GYADGTFRPNDAVTR
+808 GTF
-823 EQAAAILYRYAQSK
+823 
-837 GIDVS
+837 
-842 VGENTNILS
+842 
-851 YVDVQQASEY
+851 
-861 AIPALQWAV
+861 
-870 GAGVLNGKNG
+870 
-880 GRLAPTGT
+880 
-888 ATRAEIA
+888 
-895 AIMQRWCENIIKK
+895 

>member
-1 MNAPVAK
+1 MNTLAAK
-8 TCRQRRLFARFASVC
+8 VSRQRHLFARFASVC
-23 ALVALALLLL
+23 VLVALALLLL
-33 PAAAHADGYSMTQTY
+33 PVAAHADGYSMTQTY
-48 IGATVEA
+48 ISATVEA

-80 NTGTNQQGGTA
+80 NTGSNQQGGTA

-141 AIYYVSYIMTGAV
+141 AIYYVSYTMTGAV

-177 DVEMEVYFANAA
+177 DVEMEVCFANAA

-213 LDADE
+213 LDEDE

-257 TILGEEKEWADEAN
+257 TILSEEKEWADEAN
-271 ARRAHARMISNAL
+271 ARRAHARMIANAL

-290 AAVAFTGTIVVLKL
+290 AAVAFTGTIVMLKL
-304 RRRKPKPLFQD
+304 RKRKPKPLFQD

-368 KGLLGREK
+368 KGLLRREK
-376 EEQTYRVTVSD
+376 EEQTYRITVTD
-387 AGWKSA
+387 EAWEAA
-393 KGIDRMVLKVFFAG
+393 KKDGIDRDVLKVFFAG
-407 AKPDENGD
+407 VKPDKDGV
-415 RSRTFDELQHY
+415 RSRTFSELEEY
-426 VKQHAT
+426 ASERT
-432 PVGDKLED
+432 TSVGDKLED
-440 YQNTVKG
+440 YQSTVKG
-447 KLADSEYVASDGIV
+447 KLEARELIASDGTV
-461 AMVFCLVL
+461 ALVAGLVL
-469 GILIACV
+469 GIIIVFGIL
-476 PAGSI
+476 GSL
-481 FFTDGAHANI
+481 FYTDFADANVGAAMISIPVTI
-491 VAAVISVPIVLVGI
+491 VGFVLSC
-505 GVGLTFRRFTPEGA
+505 TFRRYTPEGA

-536 RLKEAVPGDLVLWN
+536 RLKEAVPGDLILWN
-550 KLLVMGAALGVSKE
+550 KLLVMGVALGVSKE

-571 AVPPEVREADGF
+571 AVPADLRNCDDF

-595 HYGIDSPLDS
+595 HYGNESPLDS

-611 ESIRELAS
+611 ETIRELAS
-619 SSDSSGGGGGGGGAV
+619 SSDSSSGGGGGGFSGG
-634 APTTYDIVIPSALAN
+634 
-649 IVKADKTKAAA
+649 
-660 GDTVTLTAAGEGTLT
+660 GGG
-675 VTDANGKSVALTDL
+675 G
-689 GSGKYT
+689 
-695 FKMPSAKVSVGFK
+695 VG
-708 TTADQPC
+708 
-715 DGGKDCP
+715 GG
-722 SAPFT
+722 
-727 DVDTAKW
+727 
-734 YHLSVD
+734 
-740 YVLTHKMMN
+740 
-749 GVSSRAFAPNANLTR
+749 G
-764 GMLVQILYNLE
+764 G
-775 GKPKGT
+775 
-781 AANFSDVQA
+781 
-790 DAWYAEAVGW
+790 
-800 AAANKVVT
+800 
-808 GYADGTFRPNDAVTR
+808 GTF
-823 EQAAAILYRYAQSK
+823 
-837 GIDVS
+837 
-842 VGENTNILS
+842 
-851 YVDVQQASEY
+851 
-861 AIPALQWAV
+861 
-870 GAGVLNGKNG
+870 
-880 GRLAPTGT
+880 
-888 ATRAEIA
+888 
-895 AIMQRWCENIIKK
+895 